1 MYMFMPWSIVLH
13 RVSMRF
19 AASLVVMGF
28 LLKCCGVNQ
37 ADDCYQQPEDK
48 QRSIDDVAAVVVGCL
63 LHDHTIAW
71 DYLNH
76 GVRLANPYGCSGLA
90 HYACHGKVVLVLNRC
105 NLLIYKGGS
114 GMVKS

>member
-1 MYMFMPWSIVLH
+1 MPDDSRGTGLGQRVIVATAL
-13 RVSMRF
+13 
-19 AASLVVMGF
+19 
-28 LLKCCGVNQ
+28 
-37 ADDCYQQPEDK
+37 
-48 QRSIDDVAAVVVGCL
+48 VAAVVVGCL

-105 NLLIYKGGS
+105 NLLIYKGVS

>member
-1 MYMFMPWSIVLH
+1 MLWSIVLH
-13 RVSMRF
+13 RVSIRF
-19 AASLVVMGF
+19 AASLVVMVW
-28 LLKCCGVNQ
+28 LLCCGVNQ

-48 QRSIDDVAAVVVGCL
+48 QRSIDNVAAVVVGSL

-76 GVRLANPYGCSGLA
+76 GVRLANSYGCSGLA
-90 HYACHGKVVLVLNRC
+90 HYACHGKVVLGLNRC
-105 NLLIYKGGS
+105 NLLIYKGVS